1 MLIQQPRL
9 AIPLEFLKRNY
20 QLSKDLKREVVRLRA
35 AVDCN
40 RNRSPV
46 RVGPPF
52 VASGCPL
59 EDEAQFTAHRLKVA
73 RRGALGIADLGRI
86 RG

>member
-46 RVGPPF
+46 RVGPP
-52 VASGCPL
+52 VVTSGCPL

-86 RG
+86 RW